1 MRGRERLVVCD
12 ACGRRIPL
20 NKAVEFYK
28 PVFFSTDL
36 KTKDDK
42 KYFEKRKVYY
52 CISCAKTLGIFQ
64 KKKELAKKGKR
75 W

>member
-1 MRGRERLVVCD
+1 MRGKERIVICD

-20 NKAVEFYK
+20 HKAVEFYK
-28 PVFFSTDL
+28 PIFFSTDL

-42 KYFEKRKVYY
+42 KYFEMRKVYY
-52 CISCAKTLGIFQ
+52 CLGCAKTLGIFQ
-64 KKKELAKKGKR
+64 KKKELAKKGKK